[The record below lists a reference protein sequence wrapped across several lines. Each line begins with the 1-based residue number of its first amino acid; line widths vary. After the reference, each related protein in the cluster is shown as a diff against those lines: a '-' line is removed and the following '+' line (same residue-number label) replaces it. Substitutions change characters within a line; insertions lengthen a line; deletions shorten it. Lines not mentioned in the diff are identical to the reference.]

1 MRRSEFLKYLS
12 SGALLLAT
20 GRLPEEVVAARK
32 GRGLRFGVITDTHY
46 ADREPSG
53 TRHYR
58 DSMLKIQE
66 AIREFNRSRL
76 DFIIELG
83 DMKDTTTDAAAEPTL
98 RFLDA
103 IEREFK
109 RFDGPSYHVLGNHD
123 MDCITKEEFLAHTTN
138 TPRTS
143 GRAHYSFMVKGY
155 RCVVLDANFN
165 PDGEPYSRGNFDWRS
180 ATIPASQLE
189 WLEEVLAK
197 HHQQPTLIFIHQMLD
212 SFSTVSRNLCVDN
225 ADEVRAILERH
236 KQVRAV
242 FQGHHHPGHYS
253 RHKGI
258 DYITFNG
265 MIEQSFP
272 QHNSYAIVEIT
283 PEGNILV
290 EGKVNCP
297 DRELRRGR

>member
-12 SGALLLAT
+12 SGVLLLAV

-58 DSMLKIQE
+58 DSMLKMQE

-83 DMKDTTTDAAAEPTL
+83 DMKDMSVDGSALLTL
-98 RFLDA
+98 GYLDE
-103 IEREFK
+103 IESIFK
-109 RFDGPSYHVLGNHD
+109 SFNGPSYHVLGNHD

-143 GRAHYSFMVKGY
+143 GRAHYSFAVKGY

-165 PDGEPYSRGNFDWRS
+165 PDGEPYARGNFDWRS

-189 WLEEVLAK
+189 WLEEELTK
-197 HHQQPTLIFIHQMLD
+197 HRQQPTLIFIHQMLD

-242 FQGHHHPGHYS
+242 FQGHHHPGHCS

-283 PEGNILV
+283 PEGDILV
-290 EGKVNCP
+290 EGFRDCP
-297 DRELRRGR
+297 DRVMRRER